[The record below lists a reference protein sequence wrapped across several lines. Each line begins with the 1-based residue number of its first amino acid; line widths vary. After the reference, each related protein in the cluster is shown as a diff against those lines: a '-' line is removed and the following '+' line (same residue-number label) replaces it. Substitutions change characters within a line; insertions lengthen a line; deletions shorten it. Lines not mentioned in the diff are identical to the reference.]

1 MVPAL
6 VRERSMNQIITL
18 VEIQLQAE
26 KSGLKERDTVLWEHK
41 RNDPHVALGV
51 EVRIDFLRRYSFG
64 WELKD
69 AQNLAGWRGGEGKG
83 KALQI
88 REGQYVQRSCCKRQL
103 GRFMEPGHSGR
114 PEWLGMW
121 TGSWWGEQGRKGY
134 ILRLG
139 TNHGEPCQPRYDF
152 YFKLNGT
159 KDAME
164 RF

>member
-6 VRERSMNQIITL
+6 VRERSMHQIITL

-26 KSGLKERDTVLWEHK
+26 KSGLKERDMVLWEHK
-41 RNDPHVALGV
+41 RSDPDVALGV
-51 EVRIDFLRRYSFG
+51 EIRIDFLRKYSLG

-69 AQNLAGWRGGEGKG
+69 AQDLAEEVSEGKG
-83 KALQI
+83 KALQTG
-88 REGQYVQRSCCKRQL
+88 EGQYVQRPCCKRQL
-103 GRFMEPGHSGR
+103 GRFMEPGQSGR

-121 TGSWWGEQGRKGY
+121 TGSWWGEQGGKGY

-152 YFKLNGT
+152 YFKLNST